1 LKNSDKE
8 RVTGD
13 RLKPCSYSKLITYHL
28 VAALE
33 SHQITRRAERDARG
47 ADCFKRSSDYLSEGD
62 KTNMPVK
69 KYLKESIKLG
79 DKELTVETGRV
90 AKQADGSVVIRYGD
104 TMLLVAAVGAPH
116 TREGID
122 FFPLTVEYREANYA
136 AGRIPGNYFR
146 REGRPTEKE
155 TLTSRLI
162 DRPCR
167 PLFTEGYKNETQVIA
182 SVISADP
189 DNNPDVIAIT
199 GASCALYLSDIPFP
213 NPIAGVRVGLI
224 DGRYIINPT
233 YDETRESRL
242 NLIVAGTE
250 EAIVMVE
257 AGASEVSEEI
267 MVEALMLAHKEINRL
282 CRWQREL
289 YKALDIQKRAV
300 EAPALNEEMLGEI
313 ERNYSDRLRASLDT
327 TQQEKRASYAAVDA
341 LKKEVVDSYPED
353 QPEKRQ
359 MAKKIFDHLKETI
372 FRDDI
377 LNKRRRPDGRR
388 FSEIRPITCEVGW
401 LPRVHGSALFTR
413 GETQALVT
421 TTLGTKDDE
430 QFMDDLEKGEVKRR
444 FLLHYNFPHYS
455 VGEVGRFG
463 SSSRRE
469 IGHGALARRSI
480 EGVLPDESQ
489 FPYTIRIVSDITES
503 NGSSSMASICGGI
516 LSLMDAGVPLKAPVA
531 GVAMGLVME
540 GNKYAIL
547 SDIAGAEDHYGD
559 MDFKVAGTREGITAL
574 QMDIKISGINASI
587 LAEALEQAKK
597 GRLHILDAME
607 KTIAEPRE
615 DIAPYA
621 PRIIQIKINPDKIRE
636 VIGPGGKIIRALVEE
651 TGAKIDV
658 EDDGTI
664 SIASADGAAAQ
675 AAIDRIRGITAEAEI
690 GQTYLGTVSRIV
702 DFGAFVEIFPG
713 TDGLLHISE
722 IADRRVKD
730 VRDELKEGQ
739 QIMVK
744 CIGKEGN
751 KIKLSRK
758 AILRDEQQKAE
769 AAGAGDGE

>member
-1 LKNSDKE
+1 M
-8 RVTGD
+8 T
-13 RLKPCSYSKLITYHL
+13 
-28 VAALE
+28 
-33 SHQITRRAERDARG
+33 
-47 ADCFKRSSDYLSEGD
+47 
-62 KTNMPVK
+62 VK

-79 DKELTVETGRV
+79 DQELTVETGRV

-104 TMLLVAAVGAPH
+104 TMLLVAAVAANSP
-116 TREGID
+116 REGID
-122 FFPLTVEYREANYA
+122 FFPLTVEYRESNYA

-146 REGRPTEKE
+146 REGRPNEKE

-167 PLFTEGYKNETQVIA
+167 PLFTEGFRNETQVIA
-182 SVISADP
+182 TVISADP

-213 NPIAGVRVGLI
+213 TPIAGVRIGLI
-224 DGRYIINPT
+224 EGRYIINPS
-233 YDETRESRL
+233 YDEVRESRL

-282 CRWQREL
+282 CRWQKEL
-289 YKALDIQKRAV
+289 YKALDIQKREV
-300 EAPALNEEMLGEI
+300 TPPALNEEMLGEI
-313 ERNYSDRLRASLDT
+313 ERNYSERLRSSLDT

-341 LKKEVVDSYPED
+341 LKKEVVESYPED
-353 QPEKRQ
+353 QPEQRQ
-359 MAKKIFDHLKETI
+359 MAKKIFDHLKEKI
-372 FRDDI
+372 FREDI
-377 LNKRRRPDGRR
+377 LNNRRRPDGRR

-430 QFMDDLEKGEVKRR
+430 QFIDDIEKGEIKRR

-469 IGHGALARRSI
+469 IGHGVLARRSI
-480 EGVLPDESQ
+480 EPVLPEESD

-516 LSLMDAGVPLKAPVA
+516 LSLMDAGVPLKRPVA

-547 SDIAGAEDHYGD
+547 TDIAGAEDHYGD
-559 MDFKVAGTREGITAL
+559 MDFKVAGTRDGITAL
-574 QMDIKISGINASI
+574 QMDIKIGGINAQI
-587 LAEALEQAKK
+587 MADALDQAKK
-597 GRLHILDAME
+597 GRLHILDIME

-615 DIAPYA
+615 EIASYA

-636 VIGPGGKIIRALVEE
+636 VIGPGGKVIRALVEE

-664 SIASADGAAAQ
+664 SIASADSAAAQ

-758 AILRDEQQKAE
+758 AVLREEKQQAE
-769 AAGAGDGE
+769 AAGAGGED